1 MMNRRS
7 FSLVAV
13 AVGLLPFSSCT
24 CYRDTP
30 EPPAKVAE
38 RPKGFGAMVTPRKL
52 PDRVEGE
59 VPPAEVEPK
68 QALAPTLSLTPEPAS
83 LPENF
88 PQDIPIPEGS
98 NVMAVQHLANDAR
111 SVIFSTEGESPQL
124 FSFYKDSMK
133 KTWGEPTQQYQGK
146 EQSFLSFKKGDTVTN
161 ISVSKDPKSGKR
173 IVAVMYYDEKPL
185 PFPEF

>member
-1 MMNRRS
+1 VMNRRS

-68 QALAPTLSLTPEPAS
+68 QALAPTLSTTPEPAS

-111 SVIFSTEGESPQL
+111 SVIFSTEGESPEESAARVVAYL
-124 FSFYKDSMK
+124 
-133 KTWGEPTQQYQGK
+133 
-146 EQSFLSFKKGDTVTN
+146 EQRGLVKAA
-161 ISVSKDPKSGKR
+161 
-173 IVAVMYYDEKPL
+173 VAA
-185 PFPEF
+185 